1 MYAGSNV
8 SITMRCGATR
18 RISATP
24 ARQSDQWCIVS
35 TASAASNEPS
45 SNGSASAEAWTAG
58 AAPGARCASITA
70 EGSTATTSRSRGS
83 YAPAAGADVDD
94 AARIAERAA
103 ICCSMRG
110 SGRRVRA

>member
-1 MYAGSNV
+1 M
-8 SITMRCGATR
+8 SITQRFGATR

-35 TASAASNEPS
+35 TASAASNEPA
-45 SNGSASAEAWTAG
+45 SNGSASAEAWTAR

-83 YAPAAGADVDD
+83 YAPLPAPTLTTLRASPR
-94 AARIAERAA
+94 ARA

-110 SGRRVRA
+110 SDRRVRA